1 MSVEFSN
8 VYQEVLLENL
18 DAILKQNLLFQAR
31 LKLLEREANV
41 RAEMQAKIDDL
52 TVNIQQLTEQLD
64 STQHYKTQ
72 AENNDAIVQEK
83 TRIQSALNDTMRELA
98 GVKADLEARRNEVSS
113 LNGIVSS
120 KDGEIQNLKSSKDGE
135 IQNLKSS
142 KDTEIQNLRLDK
154 DAEIQNLRLDKDA
167 EIQNLKTAKD
177 AEIQNM
183 QSAKDAEIERLKT
196 ELSDLQKLVPVVQAA
211 KVVKKTTVKTEE
223 KPVEISATETNKTR
237 VEVGGTF

>member
-8 VYQEVLLENL
+8 AYQEVLLENL
-18 DAILKQNLLFQAR
+18 DVILKQNFVMQAR
-31 LKLLEREANV
+31 LKLLEKEANV

-52 TVNIQQLTEQLD
+52 TVNIQQLTEQLS
-64 STQHYKTQ
+64 STEHYKTQ

-98 GVKADLEARRNEVSS
+98 GVKADLEARRNEASS

-120 KDGEIQNLKSSKDGE
+120 KDTEFQNLKSSKDTEIHNLRLDKDAE

-142 KDTEIQNLRLDK
+142 KDTEIQNLK
-154 DAEIQNLRLDKDA
+154 SVN
-167 EIQNLKTAKD
+167 
-177 AEIQNM
+177 
-183 QSAKDAEIERLKT
+183 DAEIERLKNQ
-196 ELSDLQKLVPVVQAA
+196 LSDLEKLVPVVPTSKIA
-211 KVVKKTTVKTEE
+211 KKTTVKTEE
-223 KPVEISATETNKTR
+223 NPVEISATETNKVR

>member
-52 TVNIQQLTEQLD
+52 TVNNQKLTEQLD

-83 TRIQSALNDTMRELA
+83 TRIQSALNDSMRELA

-120 KDGEIQNLKSSKDGE
+120 KDGEIQNLK
-135 IQNLKSS
+135 
-142 KDTEIQNLRLDK
+142 T
-154 DAEIQNLRLDKDA
+154 
-167 EIQNLKTAKD
+167 
-177 AEIQNM
+177 
-183 QSAKDAEIERLKT
+183 AKDAEIERLKT